1 MIRGIFNSLAMGI
14 AVLAMHGASADTLI
28 TSTVTSVYPLSSGA
42 FIITVSDDVPSYQS
56 TLSPKQFQVQVG
68 MNGVTEASLRLIY
81 AASLVAVAG
90 AIPSPSDSMNPRCS
104 ATSIACRF
112 SRTIERIRALA

>member
-42 FIITVSDDVPSYQS
+42 FIITIRDDVPACYSA
-56 TLSPKQFQVQVG
+56 LSPKQFHVQVG
-68 MNGVTEASLRLIY
+68 MNGVTEASLKLIY

-90 AIPSPSDSMNPRCS
+90 GHTVTFGFDESSTQCYIDRLQVFKND
-104 ATSIACRF
+104 
-112 SRTIERIRALA
+112 